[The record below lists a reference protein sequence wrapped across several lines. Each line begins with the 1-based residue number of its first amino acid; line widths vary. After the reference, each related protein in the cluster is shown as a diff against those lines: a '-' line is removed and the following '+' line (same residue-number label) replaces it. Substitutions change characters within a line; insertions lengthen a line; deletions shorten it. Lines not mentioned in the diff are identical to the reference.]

1 MRRGCFF
8 LSAFPTFAAMLDY
21 LIVGSGLAGVAMAE
35 TLRARGHSMLLFDD
49 ASRKA
54 SLVAAGL
61 YNPVVLKR
69 LNLTWKGEELMD
81 FSLPFYEGLRRL
93 GGHFDEKLPILR
105 RLASVEE
112 QNAWFEA
119 ADRPG
124 LSRFLSTRLVRND
137 HDGLQAPHGFGEVLE
152 TGRLHTAR
160 LLHAYREELQE
171 KGLFRAESF
180 AHGALE
186 IHQDHLAYKGLR
198 VRRIVFCE
206 GFGMRG
212 NPFFDYLPLQGSKG
226 ELLTV
231 RIPGLGETRI
241 VKSDIFLIPLGGDRY
256 RVGATYA
263 RNDFDPEPTARARE
277 ELTAKLRRLV
287 SRDFEVEGQSAGI
300 RPTVPDRRPLVGRHP
315 EHHALFALNGM
326 GSRGVLLAPYAA
338 AHLAGFMEE
347 GQPLPPEMDLSRYA
361 KFYDRTAP

>member
-1 MRRGCFF
+1 MI
-8 LSAFPTFAAMLDY
+8 DY

-35 TLRARGHSMLLFDD
+35 TLRERGRSICLFDD

-54 SLVAAGL
+54 SLVASGL

-81 FSLPFYEGLRRL
+81 FSLPFYENLERRL
-93 GGHFDEKLPILR
+93 GGQFDEKLPILR
-105 RLASVEE
+105 RLASAEE

-124 LSRFLSTRLVRND
+124 LSRFLSARLVRNN
-137 HDGLQAPHGFGEVLE
+137 HEGLQAPHGFGEVLE

-160 LLHAYREELQE
+160 LLHAYREELHQA
-171 KGLFRAESF
+171 GLLRAESF

-186 IHQDHLAYKGLR
+186 IHPDHLAYKGFR
-198 VRRIVFCE
+198 ARRIVFCE

-231 RIPGLGETRI
+231 RIPGLGEKR
-241 VKSDIFLIPLGGDRY
+241 VLKSDIFLIPLGADRY
-256 RVGATYA
+256 KVGATYA
-263 RNDFDPEPTARARE
+263 RNDFDPEPTVRARE
-277 ELTAKLRRLV
+277 ELTAKLRKIV
-287 SRDFEVEGQSAGI
+287 NRDFEVEGQSAGI

-315 EHHALFALNGM
+315 EHDSLYALNGL

-338 AHLAGFMEE
+338 ACLAGLMEE
-347 GQPLPPEMDLSRYA
+347 GSPLPPEMDLSRYG
-361 KFYDRTAP
+361 KFYGRTAP

>member
-1 MRRGCFF
+1 MF
-8 LSAFPTFAAMLDY
+8 DY

-35 TLRARGHSMLLFDD
+35 TLRERGRTICLFDD

-81 FSLPFYEGLRRL
+81 FSLPFYENLQQRL
-93 GGHFDEKLPILR
+93 KGHFDEKLPILR
-105 RLASVEE
+105 RLASAEE

-124 LSRFLSTRLVRND
+124 LSRFLSTRLVRNV

-160 LLHAYREELQE
+160 LLHAYREELHE
-171 KGLFRAESF
+171 KGRLRAESF
-180 AHGALE
+180 VHGALE
-186 IHQDHLAYKGLR
+186 LNRDHLAYKGIR
-198 VRRIVFCE
+198 ARRIIFCE

-241 VKSDIFLIPLGGDRY
+241 VKSDIFLIPLGADRY
-256 RVGATYA
+256 KVGATYA

-277 ELTAKLRRLV
+277 ELTAKLRKIVNL
-287 SRDFEVEGQSAGI
+287 DFEVEGQSAGI

-315 EHHALFALNGM
+315 EHDALFALNGM

-338 AHLAGFMEE
+338 ACLADFMEE
-347 GQPLPPEMDLSRYA
+347 GRPLPPEMDLSRYA
-361 KFYDRTAP
+361 KFYGRTAP